1 MLQIKNLYKEYQTTD
16 VTVSALNN
24 LSITVD
30 DGEFVAI
37 MGRSGSGKTTLLN
50 VIGGLLKPDS
60 GSVVLD
66 GRDLCRASKDE
77 FARMRRRKIG
87 MVFQFFNLIPELNI
101 KENIILP
108 SELDGV
114 KIDDAWLEELLDII
128 ELSDRKLSFPEA
140 LSGGQQQRVAI
151 ARALFSRPS
160 LVLADEP
167 TGNLDRENSTEIMKL
182 LRKMNQDYGV
192 TILMVTHST
201 DVASYAQRII
211 EIDAGTLKSDRKN
224 TL

>member
-1 MLQIKNLYKEYQTTD
+1 
-16 VTVSALNN
+16 
-24 LSITVD
+24 
-30 DGEFVAI
+30 
-37 MGRSGSGKTTLLN
+37 
-50 VIGGLLKPDS
+50 
-60 GSVVLD
+60 
-66 GRDLCRASKDE
+66 
-77 FARMRRRKIG
+77 MRRRKIG
-87 MVFQFFNLIPELNI
+87 MVFQFFNLIPELTI

-114 KIDDAWLEELLDII
+114 KIDDDWLEELFDII
-128 ELSDRKLSFPEA
+128 ELSDRKSSFPET

-201 DVASYAQRII
+201 DVASYARRII
-211 EIDAGTLKSDRKN
+211 EIDAGKLKSDRKN